1 MPKIVNIGFDSFI
14 ITDKI
19 LAVLPIENSIVKRLK
34 QHGMETGKTVNLT
47 FGKRTRSV
55 LITESGHIMF
65 SFLPPEKLIEKLF
78 SEKHNDN
85 IDREV

>member
-65 SFLPPEKLIEKLF
+65 SFLPPDKLIGKLF
-78 SEKHNDN
+78 SEDSKDN
-85 IDREV
+85 ID

>member
-34 QHGMETGKTVNLT
+34 QHGIETGKTVNLT

-55 LITESGHIMF
+55 LITDSGHIMF

-78 SEKHNDN
+78 NDEN
-85 IDREV
+85 EDKIDREV

>member
-78 SEKHNDN
+78 SEKNNEN